1 MQGPVYG
8 LSTEESDVDVRLL
21 PNFNYDELFG
31 TVLNRFIVQAVADY
45 PLSIYGGGTQTR
57 GYLNIRDTLKC
68 VYLAASKPPGTSGLG
83 IFNQFTETFSVNQ
96 LAEIV
101 ARVGK
106 ARDYNVV
113 LNNIPNPRVEKEE
126 HYYNPA
132 HTGLKELGLESTK
145 LDDAIVDGIFEIVE
159 KYKSNINRAA
169 FFRGVNWK

>member
-1 MQGPVYG
+1 
-8 LSTEESDVDVRLL
+8 
-21 PNFNYDELFG
+21 
-31 TVLNRFIVQAVADY
+31 
-45 PLSIYGGGTQTR
+45 
-57 GYLNIRDTLKC
+57 
-68 VYLAASKPPGTSGLG
+68 
-83 IFNQFTETFSVNQ
+83 VNQ